1 MSFMGSLMPGDMG
14 ITQTVNAMVYAVRF
28 SVSNNVE
35 LRQRAESIV
44 ASCLERSE
52 ACEVQKVF
60 DFVLAHYRFLAD
72 PTFLER
78 IKSPEIV
85 DREIKI
91 LGMMQG
97 DCDDVSGYIA
107 ALLMSIGYRV
117 RFVVIAIPGQGEA
130 YRHIFPQVFM
140 RSRKEW
146 VTLDACARRKPLG
159 WEAPSTRRRAYD
171 IN

>member
-1 MSFMGSLMPGDMG
+1 MSFISGLFPGDMG
-14 ITQTVNAMVYAVRF
+14 ITQTVNAMVYAVKF
-28 SVSNNVE
+28 AVTNHPE
-35 LRQRAESIV
+35 LRQRAERIV
-44 ASCLERSE
+44 ASCIERSE
-52 ACEVQKVF
+52 QCEIEKVF
-60 DFVLAHYRFLAD
+60 AFVLAHYRFLAD

-85 DREIKI
+85 DREINM
-91 LGMMQG
+91 LGQMQG

-117 RFVVIAIPGQGEA
+117 QFVVIAIPGQGEP
-130 YRHIFPQVFM
+130 YRHIFPQVFL
-140 RSRKEW
+140 RSRGAW

-159 WEAPSTRRRAYD
+159 WEAPSARRREYQ